1 MIKLQFSRSTRK
13 MIKLQFSRSTE
24 LVSLLI
30 AKACR
35 SQFSHVDAVLDD
47 GNLIGASDSPN
58 VPVITSAI
66 LAA

>member
-1 MIKLQFSRSTRK
+1 

-35 SQFSHVDAVLDD
+35 SQFSHVDAVLED
-47 GNLIGASDSPN
+47 GNLLGASDSPQG
-58 VPVITSAI
+58 SGHRRQS
-66 LAA
+66 